1 MKAKNAPQS
10 ASWSRPA
17 EAGYDPSAARLGG
30 GPVSDVEMKVFCGTA
45 NRPLGDEV
53 AAELGFPLGR
63 VTIRR
68 FEDGEI
74 YARYEESVRGVD
86 AFVIQPTCPPVN
98 ENLMELLV
106 MVDALRRASAGRIT
120 AVMPYYGYARQD
132 KKHAPREPI
141 TGRLV
146 ADLLESAGVH
156 RVLALDLDAD
166 QIEGFFGI
174 PVDHLRALP
183 LFADYLATKDLSR
196 GVVVAPD
203 DGAVKVAYRLAE
215 RLRLPLAVVFQRRP
229 SPDVKY
235 AVQVV
240 GDVEDRVPIL
250 IDRIVSTA
258 GTIGSALDVLR
269 EHGARPEVYVCAT
282 HAVLAGSAVET
293 LRRDDIRE
301 IAVTNSIP
309 IPPEKRPPNVQI
321 LSAAPLLAR
330 AMRNIHLNESVSTLF
345 T

>member
-1 MKAKNAPQS
+1 MKSEPPS
-10 ASWSRPA
+10 GSWSRPGKPGLA
-17 EAGYDPSAARLGG
+17 PAAVRPHEDPL
-30 GPVSDVEMKVFCGTA
+30 PDVEMKVFCGTA

-53 AAELGFPLGR
+53 AQELGFPLGR
-63 VTIRR
+63 VSIRR

-74 YARYEESVRGVD
+74 YARFEESVRGVD

-120 AVMPYYGYARQD
+120 AVIPYYGYARQD

-146 ADLLESAGVH
+146 ADLMQSAGVH
-156 RVLALDLDAD
+156 RVLTVDLDAD
-166 QIEGFFGI
+166 QIEGFFSI

-183 LFADYLATKDLSR
+183 LFAEYLSGKDLSR
-196 GVVVAPD
+196 GVIVAPD
-203 DGAVKVAYRLAE
+203 DGAVRIAHRLAE
-215 RLRLPLAVVFQRRP
+215 RLQLPLAVVFQRRV
-229 SPDVKY
+229 SNVKQ
-235 AVQVV
+235 AVRVV
-240 GDVEDRVPIL
+240 GEVEDRVPIL
-250 IDRIVSTA
+250 IDRIIATGITVA
-258 GTIGSALDVLR
+258 SALDVLGQ
-269 EHGARPEVYVCAT
+269 HGARPEAYVCAT
-282 HAVLAGSAVET
+282 HAVMVGDAAAV
-293 LRRDDIRE
+293 LRREDIRE
-301 IAVTNSIP
+301 IAFTNTVP
-309 IPPEKRPPNVQI
+309 FPPEKRALNVHI

>member
-1 MKAKNAPQS
+1 
-10 ASWSRPA
+10 
-17 EAGYDPSAARLGG
+17 
-30 GPVSDVEMKVFCGTA
+30 MKVFCGTA
-45 NRPLGDEV
+45 NRSLGEDV

-74 YARYEESVRGVD
+74 YARFEESVRGVD

-106 MVDALRRASAGRIT
+106 MVDALRRASAGRIS

-146 ADLLESAGVH
+146 ADLLQSAGVH
-156 RVLALDLDAD
+156 RMLTLDLDAD
-166 QIEGFFGI
+166 QIEGFFSI

-183 LFADYLATKDLSR
+183 LFADYLATREISR

-203 DGAVKVAYRLAE
+203 DGAVKIAYRLAE
-215 RLRLPLAVVFQRRP
+215 RLHLPLAVVFQRHL
-229 SPDVKY
+229 SPDIKH

-258 GTIGSALDVLR
+258 TTICSALDVLR
-269 EHGARPEVYVCAT
+269 QHGARPEAYVCAT
-282 HAVLAGSAVET
+282 HAVLAGGTVDA
-293 LRRDDIRE
+293 LRREDIRE
-301 IAVTNSIP
+301 IAFTNSIP
-309 IPPEKRPPNVQI
+309 IPPGKDLANVQI

-330 AMRNIHLNESVSTLF
+330 AMRSIHLNESVSTLF